1 MDQILEKYFGY
12 YRKLSPEKK
21 KEFRERVENFI
32 FQKDFFSKAELPSI
46 TEEMKVL
53 VASNAVQLTF
63 GLKEILFDHFK
74 TILLYPD
81 EFYSH
86 FSQSNQKG
94 EANPEGVLVFSWKH
108 LALGNLLPDKSENI
122 GLRVFAIALG
132 IQHNT
137 EGPEYDILQNSLLH
151 HWKALADQEFEKI
164 KSSGKVLYSRKGVLL
179 REDFFPVSVECFF
192 QEPESLKKEYL
203 ELYNALA
210 SLLNQYP

>member
-1 MDQILEKYFGY
+1 MDQILEKYFDY
-12 YRKLSPEKK
+12 YRKLIPEEK
-21 KEFRERVENFI
+21 KEFRERVDNFI
-32 FQKDFFSKAELPSI
+32 FQKTFFSKGELPTI

-63 GLKEILFDHFK
+63 GFKEILFDHFK

-81 EFYSH
+81 EFYSN

-122 GLRVFAIALG
+122 GLRVFARALG
-132 IQHNT
+132 IQNNT
-137 EGPEYDILQNSLLH
+137 EGPEYDILQNFRLQQ
-151 HWKALADQEFEKI
+151 WKQLADREFEKI
-164 KSSGKVLYSRKGVLL
+164 KSSGKTTYTKRVVPV